1 MDKPL
6 TKAQIRRQI
15 EQQTADYLDHGGHVL
30 EVPRGVS
37 AWVAGESP
45 PPTHSHAVA
54 PPRGERTYVPEVVAA
69 IEARRARPPKTK
81 TLRGRGAANRPR
93 KKLIYDDFGEPLRW
107 EWVED

>member
-15 EQQTADYLDHGGHVL
+15 EQQTADYLDHGGEV
-30 EVPRGVS
+30 EQVPRGVS
-37 AWVAGESP
+37 GWAAGESP
-45 PPTHSHAVA
+45 PPSHTHAISA
-54 PPRGERTYVPEVVAA
+54 PRGERTYVPEVVAA
-69 IEARRARPPKTK
+69 IEARRQRPARPKS
-81 TLRGRGAANRPR
+81 LRGRKAASRPR